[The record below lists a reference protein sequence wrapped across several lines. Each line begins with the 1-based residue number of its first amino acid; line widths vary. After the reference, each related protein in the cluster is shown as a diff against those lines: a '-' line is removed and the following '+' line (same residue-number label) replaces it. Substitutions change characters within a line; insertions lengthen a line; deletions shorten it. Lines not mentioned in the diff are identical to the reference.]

1 PVDCGLAGEQ
11 GGQAFRHRGH
21 GGGGDGRTR
30 NEFSDQRAAAAQ
42 RQRAGPAACGAGR
55 HRGDAARA
63 PAQGRAGGADADP
76 ARRDGL
82 LDRRR
87 RRRAG
92 RGAGDRLPRGG
103 CRTRL
108 GDAAAGRPQS
118 APAAAAG
125 RRMAEEMS
133 AVRPG
138 RNLAGIGM
146 TSQRTRERM
155 VERLREQGIGDAR
168 VLAAMAGV
176 PRHLFVEEAL
186 ASRAYEDTALPI
198 GFGQTISQPF
208 VVARMIETLITQ
220 RELGKV
226 LEVGTGCGYQA
237 AVLASLATEV
247 YSIERIRELLD
258 RARANLR
265 ELRLKNLR
273 LAHGDGAAGLE
284 KAAPFDSI
292 IVAAAAREMPQAL
305 LRQLARGGR
314 MILPLRE
321 PGAEAQRLVL
331 VERSRLGYSEA
342 TLDPVRFVPLQPGKA

>member
-1 PVDCGLAGEQ
+1 
-11 GGQAFRHRGH
+11 
-21 GGGGDGRTR
+21 
-30 NEFSDQRAAAAQ
+30 
-42 RQRAGPAACGAGR
+42 
-55 HRGDAARA
+55 
-63 PAQGRAGGADADP
+63 
-76 ARRDGL
+76 
-82 LDRRR
+82 
-87 RRRAG
+87 
-92 RGAGDRLPRGG
+92 
-103 CRTRL
+103 
-108 GDAAAGRPQS
+108 
-118 APAAAAG
+118 
-125 RRMAEEMS
+125 MAEKMS

-155 VERLREQGIGDAR
+155 VERLREQGITNAR

-208 VVARMIETLITQ
+208 VVARMIEVLLQ
-220 RELGKV
+220 DRELGKV

-237 AVLASLATEV
+237 AVLASLAKEV
-247 YSIERIRELLD
+247 YSIERIRELLE

-284 KAAPFDSI
+284 KGAPFDSI

-321 PGAEAQRLVL
+321 AEADAQRLVL
-331 VERSRLGYSEA
+331 VERSRLGYTEA
-342 TLDPVRFVPLQPGKA
+342 TLDPVRFVPLRAGKA